1 MIPKI
6 ALFWRFSFSLTVPE
20 VVDDANAVSL
30 LDETTSKETSEDSC
44 TFPLQLQRQFEHSS
58 FLIVVSSKRLLLLFS
73 FSASTTSNCDEVVIT
88 SFDSVLLEEELEL
101 LDVIEFFGVSLVEE
115 VDVEENSSGK
125 KIVVCMMRFT
135 FAQWALK
142 MWKNKSIC
150 ALFQPTFFFQ
160 SGGVFWKGRKR
171 KKNSKNMIY

>member
-1 MIPKI
+1 M
-6 ALFWRFSFSLTVPE
+6 
-20 VVDDANAVSL
+20 VDDANAVSL
-30 LDETTSKETSEDSC
+30 LVEATSKETSEDSC

-115 VDVEENSSGK
+115 VDVEENSSEKKNCSMYDEIYFCTMSSKNVK
-125 KIVVCMMRFT
+125 KISPFVHCFNLR
-135 FAQWALK
+135 
-142 MWKNKSIC
+142 
-150 ALFQPTFFFQ
+150 FFFKV
-160 SGGVFWKGRKR
+160 GGFFERDVKE
-171 KKNSKNMIY
+171 KKIQNI

>member
-1 MIPKI
+1 M
-6 ALFWRFSFSLTVPE
+6 PE

-30 LDETTSKETSEDSC
+30 LVEATSKETSEDSC

-73 FSASTTSNCDEVVIT
+73 FSASTTSNCDLVVIT

-115 VDVEENSSGK
+115 VVDVEENSSE
-125 KIVVCMMRFT
+125 
-135 FAQWALK
+135 
-142 MWKNKSIC
+142 
-150 ALFQPTFFFQ
+150 
-160 SGGVFWKGRKR
+160 
-171 KKNSKNMIY
+171 KKNCSMYDEILLLHNEL

>member
-1 MIPKI
+1 M
-6 ALFWRFSFSLTVPE
+6 PE
-20 VVDDANAVSL
+20 VVDDAKAVSL
-30 LDETTSKETSEDSC
+30 LVETTSKETSEDSC

-115 VDVEENSSGK
+115 VDVEENSSEK
-125 KIVVCMMRFT
+125 KIVVCMMRFYFCT
-135 FAQWALK
+135 
-142 MWKNKSIC
+142 MS
-150 ALFQPTFFFQ
+150 
-160 SGGVFWKGRKR
+160 
-171 KKNSKNMIY
+171 SKNVKKISPFAHCFHLRYFSKWRGFSKGT

>member
-1 MIPKI
+1 M
-6 ALFWRFSFSLTVPE
+6 PE

-30 LDETTSKETSEDSC
+30 LVETTSKETSEDSC

-115 VDVEENSSGK
+115 VDVEENSSEK
-125 KIVVCMMRFT
+125 KNCSMMRFT
-135 FAQWALK
+135 FAQ
-142 MWKNKSIC
+142 
-150 ALFQPTFFFQ
+150 
-160 SGGVFWKGRKR
+160 
-171 KKNSKNMIY
+171 

>member
-1 MIPKI
+1 M
-6 ALFWRFSFSLTVPE
+6 PE

-30 LDETTSKETSEDSC
+30 LVETTSKETSEDSC
-44 TFPLQLQRQFEHSS
+44 IFPLQLQRQFEHSS

-115 VDVEENSSGK
+115 VDVEENSSEK

-135 FAQWALK
+135 FAQ
-142 MWKNKSIC
+142 
-150 ALFQPTFFFQ
+150 
-160 SGGVFWKGRKR
+160 
-171 KKNSKNMIY
+171 

>member
-1 MIPKI
+1 M
-6 ALFWRFSFSLTVPE
+6 PE

-30 LDETTSKETSEDSC
+30 LVEATSKETSEDSC

-115 VDVEENSSGK
+115 VDVEENSSEK
-125 KIVVCMMRFT
+125 KM
-135 FAQWALK
+135 
-142 MWKNKSIC
+142 
-150 ALFQPTFFFQ
+150 
-160 SGGVFWKGRKR
+160 
-171 KKNSKNMIY
+171 

>member
-1 MIPKI
+1 MKTKSLSNWPKSKLAHLINRFCPYIPKI
-6 ALFWRFSFSLTVPE
+6 ALDFFEDFFSLTVPE

-30 LDETTSKETSEDSC
+30 LVETTSKETSEDSC

-115 VDVEENSSGK
+115 VDVEENSSEK
-125 KIVVCMMRFT
+125 KIVV
-135 FAQWALK
+135 
-142 MWKNKSIC
+142 
-150 ALFQPTFFFQ
+150 
-160 SGGVFWKGRKR
+160 
-171 KKNSKNMIY
+171 